1 MPLWGPTVKCP
12 CSPVPP
18 VCDFCW
24 GQGCAIWRLLIVN
37 DKKWLHDLLLN
48 KFCFIVQQRTF
59 YQLQFWR
66 RRINVL
72 YSTTYIHISVKST
85 VELISRDTALIHN
98 HKSTLSASALKPYWF
113 NSRAG
118 LMSAPSKKPVKQ
130 CLITELSYVL
140 CLYCQNTQGWCID

>member
-1 MPLWGPTVKCP
+1 M
-12 CSPVPP
+12 
-18 VCDFCW
+18 D
-24 GQGCAIWRLLIVN
+24 
-37 DKKWLHDLLLN
+37 DKKWLHDLLLK

-59 YQLQFWR
+59 YQLPFWR

-72 YSTTYIHISVKST
+72 YSTTYIHISVKSA

-118 LMSAPSKKPVKQ
+118 LMSAFSEQKKKQSAHSKKPVKQ

-140 CLYCQNTQGWCID
+140 CLYCQNTQGLCTDSDGYV